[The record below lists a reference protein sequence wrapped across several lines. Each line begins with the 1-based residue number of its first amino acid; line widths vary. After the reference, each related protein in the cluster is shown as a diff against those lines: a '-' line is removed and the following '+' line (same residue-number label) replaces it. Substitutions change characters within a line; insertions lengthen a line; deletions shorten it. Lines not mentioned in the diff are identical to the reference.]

1 MVFGQRG
8 SLLNSFCALIDLIP
22 DRRLPIS
29 LNQEQYPTPSELMA
43 DARSKF
49 PTFYLLA
56 EPVEETALD
65 SLVMA
70 NAGLGLTVNTVRP
83 KFDLETRDRLEKATD
98 GAEKLFMQ
106 LVDTV
111 RLCPVLSRIPDDE
124 RALMEE
130 TLFRV
135 RMPGD

>member
-1 MVFGQRG
+1 M
-8 SLLNSFCALIDLIP
+8 DHT
-22 DRRLPIS
+22 
-29 LNQEQYPTPSELMA
+29 EYPTPSELLA

-70 NAGLGLTVNTVRP
+70 NAGLGLTVNAVRP

-98 GAEKLFMQ
+98 STEKLFMQ
-106 LVDTV
+106 LVHVV
-111 RLCPVLSRIPDDE
+111 RLCPVLSQIPDNE

-130 TLFRV
+130 TLLRV

>member
-1 MVFGQRG
+1 M
-8 SLLNSFCALIDLIP
+8 
-22 DRRLPIS
+22 
-29 LNQEQYPTPSELMA
+29 
-43 DARSKF
+43 
-49 PTFYLLA
+49 LA

-70 NAGLGLTVNTVRP
+70 HAGLGLTVNAVRP
-83 KFDLETRDRLEKATD
+83 KFDLETRDRLEQASD
-98 GAEKLFMQ
+98 SAEKLFIQ
-106 LVDTV
+106 LADTV

>member
-1 MVFGQRG
+1 M
-8 SLLNSFCALIDLIP
+8 P
-22 DRRLPIS
+22 
-29 LNQEQYPTPSELMA
+29 QYPTPSELLA
-43 DARSKF
+43 DARSMF

-70 NAGLGLTVNTVRP
+70 NAGLGLTVNAVRP

-98 GAEKLFMQ
+98 SAEKLFMQ
-106 LVDTV
+106 LVDVV

>member
-1 MVFGQRG
+1 MLNGLLVGCRAASLFGM
-8 SLLNSFCALIDLIP
+8 P
-22 DRRLPIS
+22 H
-29 LNQEQYPTPSELMA
+29 YPTPSELLA
-43 DARSKF
+43 DARSMF

-70 NAGLGLTVNTVRP
+70 HAGLGLTVNAVRP
-83 KFDLETRDRLEKATD
+83 KFDLETRDRLEKAAD
-98 GAEKLFMQ
+98 SAEKLFMQ

>member
-1 MVFGQRG
+1 
-8 SLLNSFCALIDLIP
+8 
-22 DRRLPIS
+22 
-29 LNQEQYPTPSELMA
+29 MA
-43 DARSKF
+43 HSG
-49 PTFYLLA
+49 LA
-56 EPVEETALD
+56 
-65 SLVMA
+65 
-70 NAGLGLTVNTVRP
+70 LTVNAVRP
-83 KFDLETRDRLEKATD
+83 KFDLETRDRLEKAAD
-98 GAEKLFMQ
+98 NAEKLFMQ

>member
-1 MVFGQRG
+1 MIVHP
-8 SLLNSFCALIDLIP
+8 L
-22 DRRLPIS
+22 
-29 LNQEQYPTPSELMA
+29 
-43 DARSKF
+43 
-49 PTFYLLA
+49 
-56 EPVEETALD
+56 ETALD

-70 NAGLGLTVNTVRP
+70 HAGLSLTANAVRP
-83 KFDLETRDRLEKATD
+83 KFDLGTRDRLEKATD
-98 GAEKLFMQ
+98 NAEKLFMQ

>member
-1 MVFGQRG
+1 MDLFPIRRTPI
-8 SLLNSFCALIDLIP
+8 LLNPKPFS
-22 DRRLPIS
+22 
-29 LNQEQYPTPSELMA
+29 TPSELLA
-43 DARSKF
+43 DARNKF

-70 NAGLGLTVNTVRP
+70 NAGLGLTVNAVRP

-98 GAEKLFMQ
+98 SAEKLFMQ

>member
-1 MVFGQRG
+1 M
-8 SLLNSFCALIDLIP
+8 
-22 DRRLPIS
+22 
-29 LNQEQYPTPSELMA
+29 
-43 DARSKF
+43 
-49 PTFYLLA
+49 
-56 EPVEETALD
+56 
-65 SLVMA
+65 VMA
-70 NAGLGLTVNTVRP
+70 HAGPSLTANAVRP

-98 GAEKLFMQ
+98 SAEKLLMQ

-111 RLCPVLSRIPDDE
+111 RLCTVLSRIPDDE